1 MRFLFGGIMNKASVK
16 FLCILFDGYKS
27 LFLSDTYLYM
37 KLLGHK
43 VWVCLRLI
51 DNVKE
56 ISKAAI
62 AIYTPTAVYE
72 SSGYAISSLT
82 LGIYLDSLE

>member
-1 MRFLFGGIMNKASVK
+1 
-16 FLCILFDGYKS
+16 
-27 LFLSDTYLYM
+27 M

-56 ISKAAI
+56 MSKAAI
-62 AIYTPTAVYE
+62 AIYTPTAVNE
-72 SSGYAISSLT
+72 TFGYAISSLT